1 MSNPTSA
8 RRGSA
13 LVEFVL
19 VGIAAVALMITTAQM
34 SIAMWNYH
42 TLAYAVHETNRYIA
56 SHGEGC
62 ALGTNNCTIT
72 VSQVAQK
79 LASNAIGLLPAN
91 LTMTL
96 TPNSGSS
103 NAVSCNPVSACYSNT
118 TGAQRWPPYTNLDN
132 RATQPPNSPTYTT
145 LQASYSYN
153 AVLIAMWYSTRS
165 NSIST
170 LTLTSQSQIPM
181 LF

>member
-1 MSNPTSA
+1 MSK
-8 RRGSA
+8 RRNAQRGA
-13 LVEFVL
+13 GMVEFVL
-19 VGIAAVALMITTAQM
+19 VGIAAVALMITTVQM

-62 ALGTNNCTIT
+62 ALGTNTCTIT
-72 VSQVAQK
+72 MSQIAQK

-91 LTMTL
+91 LSMTL

-103 NAVSCNPVSACYSNT
+103 NAVSCSPVSACYTNT
-118 TGAQRWPPYTNLDN
+118 TGTKQWPPYTNLDN
-132 RATQPPNSPTYTT
+132 RATQPPYSPTYTT
-145 LQASYSYN
+145 IQASYSYN
-153 AVLIAMWYSTRS
+153 AVWIAMWYRTRS
-165 NSIST
+165 NAIST
-170 LTLTSQSQIPM
+170 VTLTSQSQIPM